1 MKRDEALQLLKDAD
15 PDDEPVMIPR
25 SVAAKLSAADIPD
38 QVSVAIGE
46 VRDGITY
53 FDFEGFFYGG
63 AENFQACAE
72 IWYVRKFWYAPLNL
86 DHYLDLF
93 HRAAEVRASVHKDI
107 NNLDRQGDDE
117 HIMVTFTID
126 TGEDNLLAAL
136 GYAQRVVHEIEEAA
150 EAASSEVGRLAAEL
164 ASRISAWGDRDEH
177 ALVNAVETSQSS
189 DDKGRALEE
198 LLGKLLSAVPGF
210 SVTDRIKTATEEI
223 DIVVLNGSDDPLWRK
238 ESQLLIVECKNW
250 SGKCGKNEFVIFH
263 SKIENRKGRCGLGFL
278 VSWNGFAETVSK
290 EMLRG
295 SREDILVVPLTGKE
309 IRAAVRDQ
317 NFPEVLAAAWQSAV
331 NL

>member
-1 MKRDEALQLLKDAD
+1 M
-15 PDDEPVMIPR
+15 V
-25 SVAAKLSAADIPD
+25 AKLSASDVPND
-38 QVSVAIGE
+38 VPVAVGE

-53 FDFEGFFYGG
+53 FDCEGSFFGG
-63 AENFQACAE
+63 SDTFHACAQL
-72 IWYVRKFWYAPLNL
+72 WYVRKFWYAPLNL
-86 DHYLDLF
+86 DHYLDLL
-93 HRAAEVRASVHKDI
+93 HRAAEVRALVHKDI
-107 NNLDRQGDDE
+107 NDLDRQGDDQ

-136 GYAQRVVHEIEEAA
+136 DYAQRVVGEIEEAA

-177 ALVNAVETSQSS
+177 ALVNAVETSKSS
-189 DDKGRALEE
+189 DEKGRALEE
-198 LLGKLLSAVPGF
+198 LLGKLLSAGPGF

-263 SKIENRKGRCGLGFL
+263 SKIENRKGRCGLGF
-278 VSWNGFAETVSK
+278 SYHGMGS
-290 EMLRG
+290 LRP
-295 SREDILVVPLTGKE
+295 SPR
-309 IRAAVRDQ
+309 RCC
-317 NFPEVLAAAWQSAV
+317 AAAERTFSWFR
-331 NL
+331 